1 MVYEIDWGGCMSNP
15 YWERICEIANKQR
28 QKGIDTYGQEI
39 LIVERKN
46 FAGRDKIAI
55 FAVGKV
61 VHDQLPPNS
70 PRT

>member
-1 MVYEIDWGGCMSNP
+1 MTN
-15 YWERICEIANKQR
+15 RANISIVSIKKVHIIQTGLA
-28 QKGIDTYGQEI
+28 QKCQPCFITFDIY
-39 LIVERKN
+39 
-46 FAGRDKIAI
+46 FAEAEKMTT